1 MIFPCLICRENK
13 KSQKEEDSD
22 EELEEEVSIQIGEG
36 ATLYL

>member
-13 KSQKEEDSD
+13 KSKKEEDSD